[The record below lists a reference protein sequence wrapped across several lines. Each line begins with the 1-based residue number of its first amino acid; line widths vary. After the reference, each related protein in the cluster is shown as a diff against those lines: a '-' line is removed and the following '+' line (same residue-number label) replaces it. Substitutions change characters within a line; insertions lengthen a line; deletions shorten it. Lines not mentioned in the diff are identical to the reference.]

1 MVISRLLKSSLK
13 SKICIGCLA
22 PLAFMLSSVG
32 VAADQKTADAQ
43 RLLNSLGYNAGSVD
57 GAWGTKT
64 RTAIE
69 QFYTD
74 RNLPFDGKLD
84 AQELAFLKS
93 EYAKLFADLPPDRVT
108 NWNKISGEYRDDILD
123 CRDK

>member
-57 GAWGTKT
+57 GIWGKKT
-64 RTAIE
+64 RAALE
-69 QFYTD
+69 KFFKD
-74 RNLPFDGKLD
+74 NGK
-84 AQELAFLKS
+84 
-93 EYAKLFADLPPDRVT
+93 
-108 NWNKISGEYRDDILD
+108 
-123 CRDK
+123 